1 MLTEKY
7 QPQELK
13 DFIGQD
19 QLKAKL
25 KAIGSRKDWL
35 KDVFWFQG
43 PSGIGKTSL
52 AWIIAKWVAR
62 EYNIDELDGNKCTQ
76 EAVRQLEETF
86 SYSAMGGG
94 WKVVI
99 VNEAHAMSRQAVQAW
114 LSTLERLPDQRLVIF
129 TTTERLQSDL
139 FGNFSSPFGSRCK
152 IFDFKTKGLSK
163 KFAGK
168 IRRIAIQEKL
178 GKPTLKQ
185 AEYLIKFCK
194 NNLRL
199 ALQRVDAMEFVTAN

>member
-7 QPQELK
+7 QPKRFK
-13 DFIGQD
+13 DFVGQER
-19 QLKAKL
+19 LIEKL
-25 KAIGSRKDWL
+25 KVIGSRKDWF

-52 AWIIAKWVAR
+52 AWIIARQLAR
-62 EYNIDELDGNKCTQ
+62 DWNIEEMDGNKCTQ
-76 EAVRQLEETF
+76 DAVRKLEVDF
-86 SYSAMGGG
+86 NYSAMGGG

-99 VNEAHAMSRQAVQAW
+99 VNEAHAMTRQAVQVW
-114 LSTLERLPDQRLVIF
+114 LHTLERLPDQRLVIF
-129 TTTERLQSDL
+129 TTTEKIQSDL
-139 FGNFSSPFGSRCK
+139 FGNFSNPFGSRCK

-163 KFAGK
+163 LFAAMVRK
-168 IRRIAIQEKL
+168 IAIKEHL

-199 ALQRVDAMEFVTAN
+199 ALQRVDAMEFVTTK